1 MYHNAGQKIKSVAR
15 FACTMGIF
23 VSVICALTLLV
34 MKQVGLAILV
44 VVIGCFISWL
54 SVLLLYAFGDLV
66 ENVAGI
72 RAELARI
79 NNTDAAAPKEEGDQ
93 WICGHCFEFNPQD
106 AQRCIHCGAEKD

>member
-15 FACTMGIF
+15 FACTMGI
-23 VSVICALTLLV
+23 VISIICALTLLAI
-34 MKQVGLAILV
+34 KQIGPAILAV
-44 VVIGCFISWL
+44 AIGSFISWL

-79 NNTDAAAPKEEGDQ
+79 NNTVAPKEEDDQ
-93 WICGHCFEFNPQD
+93 WICGHCFEFNPRD
-106 AQRCIHCGAEKD
+106 AQRCIRCNAEKD